1 MKPLFLHT
9 FRRILPAAAA
19 LAFGAL
25 LLPPPALWAG
35 TAAGVAARGNAS
47 AAAPPATASQ
57 SPGARPGEVQPSA
70 SPPAAST
77 PSGNAATAFGSTP
90 EENPG
95 ERMPDWDQVA
105 PPEALFSLTCQA
117 CRDAAEGAPTAVQ
130 DCMNT
135 ELERLERHVE
145 IQRALLAATLPQER
159 AAACREALEAWDTLR
174 KSGSAAMFDPHG
186 GTLSPLAAS
195 LWYLEQTARMAR
207 WLDTLREVSDGG

>member
-9 FRRILPAAAA
+9 SRRILPAAAV

-35 TAAGVAARGNAS
+35 TAADATARGNAS
-47 AAAPPATASQ
+47 AAAPPAAVSQ
-57 SPGARPGEVQPSA
+57 SSGVLPGGIQPSA
-70 SPPAAST
+70 SPPAASS
-77 PSGNAATAFGSTP
+77 PSGNAAAASGSTP

-95 ERMPDWDQVA
+95 DGMPDGNQVA
-105 PPEALFSLTCQA
+105 TPEALFSLTYQA
-117 CRDAAEGAPTAVQ
+117 CMDAAEGATTAVQ

-145 IQRALLAATLPQER
+145 VQQALLAAALPQER

>member
-9 FRRILPAAAA
+9 YRRILPAAAA

-57 SPGARPGEVQPSA
+57 SPDVLGGVQPSA
-70 SPPAAST
+70 FLPAASS

-95 ERMPDWDQVA
+95 ERMPDGDQVA
-105 PPEALFSLTCQA
+105 PPEALFSLTYQA
-117 CRDAAEGAPTAVQ
+117 CMDAAEGAPTAVQ